1 MSTEPELLYDPDPEQ
16 LQHARVQ
23 EFLRW
28 LASERGVDLS
38 SWNDLQAWSVRE
50 MERFW
55 AAIWDYFEVRAHTP
69 YETVLEER
77 RMPGAR
83 WFPGATLNY
92 AEHCF
97 GTPAEA
103 GAGDSPAP
111 GASQQESRDS
121 REREER
127 GTSPAIASNRGSERT
142 LGAGTSDM
150 AIIAYSQTR
159 PPVELTFAELAE
171 QVRRVRAGLR
181 RLGVGRGDRVVAYLP
196 NCPETVVAFLATA
209 SLGAIWASCAPEF
222 GALSVIDR
230 FGQIEPT
237 VMLAVAGYTY
247 GDKPMDRRAEVAR
260 IRAGLPSV
268 RHVVHVPYGPHTL
281 PDTVGWAELVAPT
294 SEPLDFEPVPFDHPL
309 YVLFSS
315 GTTGRPK
322 AIVHGHGGIL
332 IEHLKHIAFNWDLGP
347 GDRLLWYASTAWM
360 LWNAMVS
367 ALLVRS
373 TLVLFDGNPLYP
385 DLREQW
391 RLVERSG
398 VTLLGTSP
406 AYLMA
411 CRKEGI
417 APMAEFDLSRLR
429 QMGVGG
435 SPFPAEGYRWVA
447 DQFADSAGA
456 SQRGTSEERTERGGE
471 PYRQRTS
478 RMLLNVGSGGT
489 DVCTALVQ
497 GSPLQP
503 VWVGEMS
510 GPSLGVDVKAFD
522 EKGNVV
528 VGELG
533 ELVITSP
540 MPSMPVGFWG
550 DEDGSRLHEAYF
562 AQYPG
567 AFRFGDWCRFSALGT
582 CIITG
587 RSDATLNRGGVR
599 LGTGEFYRVLQDL
612 PEIADS
618 VVVHLEDPAG
628 GVGELILFVV
638 PRQGVP
644 LDEPLRQRL
653 ATEIRTALSPRHV
666 PDRIVSVPAIP
677 YSRTGKKLEVPVK
690 KILRGVSP
698 DAVASPG
705 ALVDPTALDAFVE
718 FARVA
723 LLPSPRSDG

>member
-1 MSTEPELLYDPDPEQ
+1 MSTEPELLYGPDPDQAER
-16 LQHARVQ
+16 ARVRD
-23 EFLRW
+23 FLRW
-28 LASERGVDLS
+28 LATERGVDLR
-38 SWNDLQAWSVRE
+38 SWDDLQAWSVQE
-50 MERFW
+50 LESFW
-55 AAIWDYFEVRAHTP
+55 AAIWHYFGVLAHTP
-69 YETVLEER
+69 YEKVLAER

-97 GTPAEA
+97 GGPTDGAEPAVI
-103 GAGDSPAP
+103 G
-111 GASQQESRDS
+111 
-121 REREER
+121 
-127 GTSPAIASNRGSERT
+127 
-142 LGAGTSDM
+142 
-150 AIIAYSQTR
+150 YSQTR
-159 PPVELTFAELAE
+159 PPVELTFAELAD
-171 QVRRVRAGLR
+171 QVRRARAGLR
-181 RLGVGRGDRVVAYLP
+181 RLGVGRGDRVVAFLP
-196 NCPETVVAFLATA
+196 NCPETLVAFLATA

-247 GDKPMDRRAEVAR
+247 GDKEHDRRAEVAQ
-260 IRAGLPSV
+260 IRAGIPSL
-268 RHVVHVPYGPHTL
+268 RHVVHVPYGPL
-281 PDTVGWAELVAPT
+281 GLADTVGWSELVSPT
-294 SEPLDFEPVPFDHPL
+294 EEPLEFEPVPFDHPL

-315 GTTGRPK
+315 GTTGVPK

-332 IEHLKHIAFNWDLGP
+332 LEHLKHIAFHWDLGP
-347 GDRLLWYASTAWM
+347 GDRILWFATTAWM
-360 LWNAMVS
+360 LWNAVVS
-367 ALLVRS
+367 SLLVRS
-373 TLVLFDGNPLYP
+373 TIVTFDGNPLYP
-385 DLREQW
+385 DLRAQW
-391 RLVERSG
+391 RLAEQTG
-398 VTLLGTSP
+398 ATLLGSSP

-411 CRKEGI
+411 CRKEGVRP
-417 APMAEFDLSRLR
+417 AEEFDLSRLR

-447 DQFADSAGA
+447 QQFG
-456 SQRGTSEERTERGGE
+456 
-471 PYRQRTS
+471 S

-489 DVCTALVQ
+489 DICTAIVQ
-497 GSPLQP
+497 SSPLTP

-510 GPSLGVDVKAFD
+510 GLSLGVDAKAFD
-522 EKGNVV
+522 EEGNVV

-550 DEDGSRLHEAYF
+550 DDGSRLHEAYF
-562 AQYPG
+562 SQYPG
-567 AFRFGDWCRFSALGT
+567 AFRFGDWCRFSAIGS

-612 PEIADS
+612 PEVTDS
-618 VVVHLEDPAG
+618 VVVHLEDPGG

-666 PDRIVSVPAIP
+666 PDRIVAVPAIP

-690 KILRGVSP
+690 KILRGARP

-718 FARVA
+718 YARQI
-723 LLPSPRSDG
+723 STD